1 MEYSLETVFLFTA
14 AMLVAGVVAGLIAGL
29 LGVGGGIVLVPIL
42 FYLFIGLGVA
52 ESIRMHMAVGTSLTT
67 IVATA
72 ASSTRAHYR
81 RGAIDIALLRSWGPW
96 LFIGAILGMVVFGK
110 ITSASLSVV
119 FGVVALIVMVYMLLA
134 REPEGEAADRF
145 PRGPVRWLLG
155 LIVGGVSSI
164 MGIGGGTLSVPLL
177 SIFRYPMRRAVAT
190 AAAIGL
196 LISVPGAV
204 GAFLNGRGHPDL
216 PPFSIGYV
224 NLLAFIILV
233 PITGFVAPYG
243 ARIAHSINPRLLRL
257 AFAVFLLFNAIN
269 MLASAL

>member
-1 MEYSLETVFLFTA
+1 VEYSMETIALFTG
-14 AMLVAGVVAGLIAGL
+14 AMLAAGVVAGLIAGL

-42 FYLFIGLGVA
+42 FYIFIALGVE
-52 ESIRMHMAVGTSLTT
+52 ESIRMHLAVGTSLTT

-81 RGAIDIALLRSWGPW
+81 RGAIDLALLRSWGPW
-96 LFIGAILGMVVFGK
+96 LFAGAIIGMVIFGK
-110 ITSASLSVV
+110 IRSSSLSIV
-119 FGVVALIVMVYMLLA
+119 FGVVALIVMVYMLVA
-134 REPEGEAADRF
+134 REPDAGSRDCF

-196 LISVPGAV
+196 LISVPGAI

-216 PPFSIGYV
+216 PPFSFGYV
-224 NLLAFIILV
+224 NLMAFVILV
-233 PITGFVAPYG
+233 PVTGLVAPWG
-243 ARIAHSINPRLLRL
+243 ARIAHTINPRLLRL